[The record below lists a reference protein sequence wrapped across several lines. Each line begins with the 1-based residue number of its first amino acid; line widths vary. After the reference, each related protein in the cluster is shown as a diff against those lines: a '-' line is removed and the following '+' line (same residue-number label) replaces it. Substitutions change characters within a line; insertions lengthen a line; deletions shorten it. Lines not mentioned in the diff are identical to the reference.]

1 MLDNFYIAVFNY
13 YKQSL
18 GKTSL
23 KIALFYINLFELSL
37 YLALSAFFLAF
48 ASQMK
53 IPIMS
58 MAKFW
63 ILFGLIGCFI
73 IFKNWMRYNGKKR
86 NVLKAKAKGKHS
98 IFLLW
103 LLPIGCLAI
112 AIILLQVQ

>member
-18 GKTSL
+18 GKISL

-37 YLALSAFFLAF
+37 YLACSAFFLAF
-48 ASQMK
+48 ANQMN

-58 MAKFW
+58 MTKFW
-63 ILFGLIGCFI
+63 LLFSLISCFI
-73 IFKNWMRYNGKKR
+73 IFKNWLRYNGKKR
-86 NVLKAKAKGKHS
+86 NVLKAKVRGKHS
-98 IFLLW
+98 MFLLW

-112 AIILLQVQ
+112 AIILFQVQ

>member
-13 YKQSL
+13 YKLRL
-18 GKTSL
+18 GKKSL

-37 YLALSAFFLAF
+37 YLAFSAFFLAF

-58 MAKFW
+58 MTKFW
-63 ILFGLIGCFI
+63 ILFSIIGCFI
-73 IFKNWMRYNGKKR
+73 VFKNWMRYNGKKR
-86 NVLKAKAKGKHS
+86 NVLKAKAKGKQS

-112 AIILLQVQ
+112 AIILFQVQ